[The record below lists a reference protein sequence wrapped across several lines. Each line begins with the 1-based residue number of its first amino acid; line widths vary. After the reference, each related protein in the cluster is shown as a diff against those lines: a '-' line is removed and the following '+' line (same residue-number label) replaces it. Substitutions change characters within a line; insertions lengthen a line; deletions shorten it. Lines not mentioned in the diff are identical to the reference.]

1 MTANERQRLIARY
14 KAGYE
19 RVTAALAGIPG
30 DELDF
35 RPGPNEW
42 SAREVV
48 HHLADSETIAAQRL
62 RQLLV
67 DDAPRI
73 QAYDQ
78 EEYARR
84 LRYQSRAV
92 EPALRAFEAARAST
106 APLLE
111 LMTEADWQRSGTH
124 SESGPYSA
132 TRWLQLYADHAEIH
146 AEQIQNNRAAWATR
160 RGLKPLN
167 P

>member
-1 MTANERQRLIARY
+1 LGQEAIMTANERQRLIARY
-14 KAGYE
+14 TAGY
-19 RVTAALAGIPG
+19 VLVSAALTGIG
-30 DELDF
+30 EDELDF
-35 RPGPNEW
+35 QPAPGGW

-48 HHLADSETIAAQRL
+48 HHLADSETIASQRL

-84 LRYQSRAV
+84 LHYRRRAV
-92 EPALRAFEAARAST
+92 EPSLRAFEAARAST
-106 APLLE
+106 AQLLE
-111 LMTEADWQRSGTH
+111 LMTEADWLRSGTH

-132 TRWLQLYADHAEIH
+132 TKWLQLYADHAEIH
-146 AEQIQNNRAAWATR
+146 AEQIQKNRGAWATR
-160 RGLKPLN
+160 RR
-167 P
+167 

>member
-1 MTANERQRLIARY
+1 MTTNERQRLIARY
-14 KAGYE
+14 VAGPSL
-19 RVTAALAGIPG
+19 VSAALAGIAD
-30 DELDF
+30 DELSF
-35 RPGPNEW
+35 RPAPVEW

-48 HHLADSETIAAQRL
+48 HHLADSETIAGQRL

-84 LRYQSRAV
+84 LHYHRRAV
-92 EPALRAFEAARAST
+92 EPSLRAFEAARSST
-106 APLLE
+106 AQILE

-124 SESGPYSA
+124 SESGHYSA
-132 TRWLQLYADHAEIH
+132 TKWLAIYADHAEIH
-146 AEQIQNNRAAWATR
+146 AEQIRTNRAAWAAR
-160 RGLKPLN
+160 RR
-167 P
+167 